1 MLGNEEL
8 LMLNIG
14 TKVFIKH
21 LYKEDRPETQQQRRQ
36 GLRYII
42 CEYGYIVDCADNGY
56 YLVAHEDDM
65 IHHED
70 DVEEYGVYI
79 HEDEMV
85 NMDTYKPKFKIG
97 DKVRICEPTEHDRKH
112 YLVGWMYDMR
122 ECIGQVVTIESCLSR
137 PNCYRVKENKWAWEG
152 TNLEPLCE
160 FVGY

>member
-1 MLGNEEL
+1 
-8 LMLNIG
+8 MLNIG
-14 TKVFIKH
+14 TKVFVKN
-21 LYKEDRPETQQQRRQ
+21 LYKEDRPETQQQHRQ
-36 GLRYII
+36 GLRYIT

-85 NMDTYKPKFKIG
+85 NMDTYQPKYNKG
-97 DKVRICEPTEHDRKH
+97 DKVRICEPTEHDMRH
-112 YLVGWMYDMR
+112 YLPGWMYEMR
-122 ECIGQVVTIESCLSR
+122 NHIGKVVTIESSSGR
-137 PNCYRVKENKWAWEG
+137 PNCYRVKENSWVWEG